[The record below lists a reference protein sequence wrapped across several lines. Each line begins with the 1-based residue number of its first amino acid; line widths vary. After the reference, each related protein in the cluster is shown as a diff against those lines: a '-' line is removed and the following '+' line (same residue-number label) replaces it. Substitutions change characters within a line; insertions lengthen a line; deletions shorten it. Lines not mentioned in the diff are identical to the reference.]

1 MSEFN
6 FVEFLTKGD
15 ILFYWL
21 FLCIQGLFLLYIFL
35 ALYMH
40 RKDRKE
46 LERIVFEK
54 EGVDIYFKDYCRC
67 VELNIGHCH
76 GSQPPRKDQPHG

>member
-1 MSEFN
+1 MSELN

-46 LERIVFEK
+46 LERIAFEK
-54 EGVDIYFKDYCRC
+54 EGVDIYFKYSWRG
-67 VELNIGHCH
+67 VELNIRHRH